1 LELLVEP
8 ISDEKRRRRRRR
20 RSSSSSRSKI
30 AFSSVAKFL
39 W

>member
-8 ISDEKRRRRRRR
+8 ISDEERRRRRRRR
-20 RSSSSSRSKI
+20 RSKS

>member
-8 ISDEKRRRRRRR
+8 ISDEERRRRRRRRR
-20 RSSSSSRSKI
+20 RSKS

>member
-8 ISDEKRRRRRRR
+8 ISDEERRRRRKR
-20 RSSSSSRSKI
+20 RSKSS
-30 AFSSVAKFL
+30 FSSLAKFL